1 MTLSKRLRDEVCKKL
16 DIKSRQL
23 HNRVTEVA
31 TKAGIIDRDLALLL
45 LAHDQGMDVT
55 KPRFKVPGN
64 KLVKFEEQLRQR
76 KATGPPVQSLS
87 TLSKKGAKYAEPQV
101 RRLLKFKGKYPDIFY
116 DRLEDEINTSY
127 SNPALPNAV
136 LMLSRKLIENLV
148 YNLLQYK
155 FGGPGIQIYFD
166 TVHNRPLD
174 FGILL
179 DNLRDQKS
187 QFNQD
192 QHDMIDKFL
201 ALAQPFRRD
210 ANSKVH
216 NVMEYLESMKQIRG
230 LKIPEMTQIL
240 LKLIELIKNP
250 S

>member
-23 HNRVTEVA
+23 HNRVSEAA

-45 LAHDQGMDVT
+45 LAHDKGIDVT
-55 KPRFKVPGN
+55 KPRFRVPES
-64 KLVKFEEQLRQR
+64 KLMKFETQLRQG
-76 KATGPPVQSLS
+76 KATGVPAQPPS
-87 TLSKKGAKYAEPQV
+87 TPSKKGAKTAETQV

-116 DRLEDEINTSY
+116 DRLEDEINTAY
-127 SNPALPNAV
+127 SNPAIPNAV

-155 FGGPGIQIYFD
+155 LGGPGIKLYFD
-166 TVHNRPLD
+166 TTHNRPLD
-174 FGILL
+174 FGVLL
-179 DNLRDQKS
+179 DNLKDQKG
-187 QFNQD
+187 QFDQD

-210 ANSKVH
+210 ANSKAH
-216 NVMEYLESMKQIRG
+216 NVLEYLESMKQIKS

-240 LKLIELIKNP
+240 LKLVELVKKP
-250 S
+250 